1 MSNKNRQ
8 EGEGNLKL
16 ITGLAGSWNSFHV
29 SQPKTWQ
36 LHVALQLYWLDG
48 RTFLISQT
56 SLQWVTGHGR
66 IDQAF
71 RQREWDTLGLC
82 FVLTTSQQFAEIKM
96 ARPFDHFDHSTTEKF
111 EAQGES
117 WLHLVGTLMSQH
129 FRWNLGKKTRSNQHH
144 TGSTACCRG
153 RSCFLVDCKLKTQW
167 ERGQKQPVNQLK
179 THLKAHRTVK
189 MYSNYLTWNRLIM
202 F

>member
-29 SQPKTWQ
+29 SHNPKLGNCMWAFNYID
-36 LHVALQLYWLDG
+36 LMGAHFSYHRLQ
-48 RTFLISQT
+48 
-56 SLQWVTGHGR
+56 LQWVKGHGR

-71 RQREWDTLGLC
+71 RQRERVRNTLGLVFC
-82 FVLTTSQQFAEIKM
+82 FDNVTAVCRNQNGQAILITLITA
-96 ARPFDHFDHSTTEKF
+96 PTEKF

-129 FRWNLGKKTRSNQHH
+129 FRWNLGKRTRSNQHH

-153 RSCFLVDCKLKTQW
+153 RSCFLVDCKLKTQ
-167 ERGQKQPVNQLK
+167 
-179 THLKAHRTVK
+179 T
-189 MYSNYLTWNRLIM
+189 
-202 F
+202 